1 MTYCA
6 IMSISLIVNLPGLA
20 ITPMLGTL
28 HEVFPGTT
36 QMEDQLLTVLPN
48 LLIIPFILLSGKL
61 STARHQTIIIVGALI
76 LFTAS
81 AVAYFFSSSMAALIV
96 VSCLIGC
103 GAGFLI
109 PFSTGLIAQT
119 FCGNYKLKQMGIQS
133 GVANTAVMAATFAVG
148 WLSHGNWHLP
158 FVVYLAAVIP
168 LILSY
173 WLKDIPQQ
181 DRDSTG
187 NEKNCGSTDP
197 SSTPESRHAGN
208 NSGSLS
214 SKRVPTVH
222 NGFYTGRLWALIGT
236 YFFITFATVSISY
249 YCPFLVE
256 KKNWDESL
264 TGTVTA
270 LYFLFIFLPG
280 YTLPWFVKICKGNT
294 FIYTAIAM
302 TIGIGLFAFIPLPLT
317 MCAGAAL
324 AGLGYGI
331 CQPIIYD
338 KTSLAI
344 SSTGKATLAMSFVLA
359 ANYVGVVAPPFI
371 IDFFRDIF
379 GAKENT
385 GFAFMVCT
393 VMLAVYTLLT
403 CIMHKSFAFST
414 EGYVSDSY
422 KRS

>member
-28 HEVFPGTT
+28 HAVFPGTT

-187 NEKNCGSTDP
+187 NGKKCGSTDP
-197 SSTPESRHAGN
+197 SSTRESRHTGN

-214 SKRVPTVH
+214 SKRVPAAH

-256 KKNWDESL
+256 KKKLGRISNRYSHS
-264 TGTVTA
+264 
-270 LYFLFIFLPG
+270 FIFPF
-280 YTLPWFVKICKGNT
+280 YF
-294 FIYTAIAM
+294 F
-302 TIGIGLFAFIPLPLT
+302 
-317 MCAGAAL
+317 
-324 AGLGYGI
+324 AGLH
-331 CQPIIYD
+331 
-338 KTSLAI
+338 TSLVRKNMQGEYFHLHCNRNDNRDRVVCIHSFAPDDVCGCG
-344 SSTGKATLAMSFVLA
+344 SCRTGIWYLP
-359 ANYVGVVAPPFI
+359 ANYI
-371 IDFFRDIF
+371 
-379 GAKENT
+379 
-385 GFAFMVCT
+385 
-393 VMLAVYTLLT
+393 
-403 CIMHKSFAFST
+403 
-414 EGYVSDSY
+414 
-422 KRS
+422 